1 MTLFKESCLDAPGKF
16 CRPPVLPLT
25 KCGASRVIDCLID
38 PAARLTYGH
47 WSERNN
53 MHPVSVLV
61 PSPSKKIGVPH
72 LVASHGLP
80 ELVVTLVRTENLLR
94 PIGHVSYLE
103 ILILAGCSSAQ
114 VQASVFKLTF
124 PGRYAPS
131 APHSVC
137 VFNVVADSVV

>member
-1 MTLFKESCLDAPGKF
+1 
-16 CRPPVLPLT
+16 
-25 KCGASRVIDCLID
+25 
-38 PAARLTYGH
+38 
-47 WSERNN
+47 

-61 PSPSKKIGVPH
+61 PSPSRKIGVPH

-80 ELVVTLVRTENLLR
+80 ELVVTLVRTENFLR

-114 VQASVFKLTF
+114 AQVQASVFKLNF